1 MLNYW
6 PLCKVIRKN
15 RKPVKL
21 DNKNIIKMVF
31 LNSCKKIF
39 MMNYFIEKHLMR
51 VC

>member
-6 PLCKVIRKN
+6 PLCKV
-15 RKPVKL
+15 VH
-21 DNKNIIKMVF
+21 KNIIKMVF
-31 LNSCKKIF
+31 LNSYKKIF